1 MTRSASKNAVFF
13 TSQFYI
19 KLLFINELVHFD
31 KISKDN
37 FRGGVD
43 VDKNNEANFILNY
56 AQSLLSWHL
65 IQSITF
71 FTLKRKEVVD
81 AGGLFIGAVI
91 TRFESVVTFPG
102 TGINTLFF
110 SEEERAVFS

>member
-1 MTRSASKNAVFF
+1 M
-13 TSQFYI
+13 
-19 KLLFINELVHFD
+19 FINGLVHFD

-37 FRGGVD
+37 FRGGVG

-71 FTLKRKEVVD
+71 FTLKWKEVVD

-102 TGINTLFF
+102 KGINTLFF
-110 SEEERAVFS
+110 FGGREGGLLLKHYSSRQRKHYGN